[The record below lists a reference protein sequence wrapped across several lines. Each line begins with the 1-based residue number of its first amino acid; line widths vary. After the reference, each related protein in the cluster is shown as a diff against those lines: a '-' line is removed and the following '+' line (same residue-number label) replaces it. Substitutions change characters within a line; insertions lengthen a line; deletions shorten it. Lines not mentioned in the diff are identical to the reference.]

1 MYDNTPATERRKP
14 ARPIKKMKHLCITFI
29 LLLGIS
35 LSPLYA
41 IGTEPMEIPD
51 MEKIE
56 HAVRDSRS
64 PYYYPDLMK
73 KYFGNDTTMTLQ
85 EFRHLYLGY
94 ASQEDYSPYRTVEI
108 PQHIEQMYLQTIHTE
123 SECDSLIK
131 YARMALDDIPFD
143 LRQINFLVYGL
154 RQKGETREA
163 DLWEYRLKGII
174 QAILSTGDGKAPE
187 TAWYVIYPADEY
199 NIVNRQ
205 GFTATEFT
213 FVEPY
218 FDYISIEKNPLKLEG
233 FYFNVKKLLK
243 EYNRKFYDR

>member
-1 MYDNTPATERRKP
+1 
-14 ARPIKKMKHLCITFI
+14 MKHFIIASI
-29 LLLGIS
+29 LLIS
-35 LSPLYA
+35 TSFMHLYPA
-41 IGTEPMEIPD
+41 DATTSEIPD

-56 HAVRDSRS
+56 SAVRDSRS

-73 KYFGNDTTMTLQ
+73 KYLSNDTTLTLQ

-94 ASQEDYSPYRTVEI
+94 ASQEDYNPYRTVEI
-108 PQHIEQMYLQTIHTE
+108 PKHIEELYQKTIHTE

-131 YARMALDDIPFD
+131 YARIALEDIPFD

-154 RQKGETREA
+154 RQKGQTQEA

-174 QAILSTGDGKAPE
+174 QAILSTGNGKAPE

-205 GFTATEFT
+205 GFTATEFI

-218 FDYISIEKNPLKLEG
+218 FDYIAIENNPLKIEG

-243 EYNRKFYDR
+243 EYNRKFYER

>member
-1 MYDNTPATERRKP
+1 
-14 ARPIKKMKHLCITFI
+14 MKHFCAI
-29 LLLGIS
+29 LICLLG
-35 LSPLYA
+35 LSVLPLSAAETHPY
-41 IGTEPMEIPD
+41 EIPD

-56 HAVRDSRS
+56 EAVRDSRS
-64 PYYYPDLMK
+64 PYYYPDLLK
-73 KYFGNDTTMTLQ
+73 KYFSNDTTMTLQ

-94 ASQEDYSPYRTVEI
+94 ASQEDYDPYHTIEV
-108 PQHIEQMYLQTIHTE
+108 PKHIEQMYLQTVHTE

-131 YARMALDDIPFD
+131 YARKILADIPLD

-154 RQKGETREA
+154 RQKGKNREA
-163 DLWEYRLKGII
+163 DVWDYRLKGII
-174 QAILSTGDGKAPE
+174 NAILSTGDGKAPE
-187 TAWYVIYPADEY
+187 TAWYVIYPTDEY

-205 GFTATEFT
+205 GFTATEFV

-218 FDYISIEKNPLKLEG
+218 FDYIAIESNPLKIEG

>member
-1 MYDNTPATERRKP
+1 
-14 ARPIKKMKHLCITFI
+14 MKYLYTI
-29 LLLGIS
+29 LLLLLG
-35 LSPLYA
+35 LSGLPLHA
-41 IGTEPMEIPD
+41 AEPPSFDIPD

-56 HAVRDSRS
+56 EAVRDSRS
-64 PYYYPDLMK
+64 PYYYPDLLR
-73 KYFGNDTTMTLQ
+73 KYFGNDTTMNLQ

-94 ASQEDYSPYRTVEI
+94 ASQEDYDPYRAIQV
-108 PQHIEQMYLQTIHTE
+108 PKHIEQMYLQTIHTE

-131 YARMALDDIPFD
+131 YARQILANVPFD

-154 RQKGETREA
+154 RQQGKNREA
-163 DLWEYRLKGII
+163 DVWDYRLKGII

-187 TAWYVIYPADEY
+187 TAWFVINPTDEY

-205 GFTATEFT
+205 GFTATEFV

-218 FDYISIEKNPLKLEG
+218 FDYIAIESNPLKIEG

>member
-1 MYDNTPATERRKP
+1 
-14 ARPIKKMKHLCITFI
+14 MKHFYAI
-29 LLLGIS
+29 LIYLLG
-35 LSPLYA
+35 LSVLPLSAAETHPY
-41 IGTEPMEIPD
+41 EIPD

-56 HAVRDSRS
+56 EAVRDSRS
-64 PYYYPDLMK
+64 AYYYPDLLK
-73 KYFGNDTTMTLQ
+73 KYFSNDTTMTLQ

-94 ASQEDYSPYRTVEI
+94 ASQEDYNPYHTIEV
-108 PQHIEQMYLQTIHTE
+108 PNHIEQMYLQTVHTE

-131 YARMALDDIPFD
+131 YARKILADVPFD

-154 RQKGETREA
+154 RQNGKNREA

-174 QAILSTGDGKAPE
+174 NAILSTGDGKAPE
-187 TAWYVIYPADEY
+187 TAWFVISPTDEY

-205 GFTATEFT
+205 GFTATEFI

-218 FDYISIEKNPLKLEG
+218 FDYISIESNPLKIEG

>member
-1 MYDNTPATERRKP
+1 
-14 ARPIKKMKHLCITFI
+14 MKHLYVI
-29 LLLGIS
+29 LTLIIGLGS
-35 LSPLYA
+35 LSLRAAETPA
-41 IGTEPMEIPD
+41 FDIPD

-56 HAVRDSRS
+56 EAVRDSRS
-64 PYYYPDLMK
+64 PYYYPDLLK
-73 KYFGNDTTMTLQ
+73 KYFSNDTTMTLQ

-94 ASQEDYSPYRTVEI
+94 ASQEDYNPYHTIEV
-108 PQHIEQMYLQTIHTE
+108 PNHIEQMYLQTVHTE

-131 YARMALDDIPFD
+131 YARKILADVPFD

-154 RQKGETREA
+154 RQNGKNREA

-174 QAILSTGDGKAPE
+174 NAILSTGDGKAPE
-187 TAWYVIYPADEY
+187 TAWFVISPTDEY

-205 GFTATEFT
+205 GFTATEFI

-218 FDYISIEKNPLKLEG
+218 FDYISIESNPLKIEG

>member
-1 MYDNTPATERRKP
+1 
-14 ARPIKKMKHLCITFI
+14 MKHFYAI
-29 LLLGIS
+29 LICLLG
-35 LSPLYA
+35 LSVLPLSAAESHTY
-41 IGTEPMEIPD
+41 EIPD

-56 HAVRDSRS
+56 EAVRDSRS
-64 PYYYPDLMK
+64 PYYYPDLLK
-73 KYFGNDTTMTLQ
+73 KYFSNDTTMTLQ

-94 ASQEDYSPYRTVEI
+94 ASQEDYNPYHTIEV
-108 PQHIEQMYLQTIHTE
+108 PNHIEQMYLQTVHTE

-131 YARMALDDIPFD
+131 YARKILADVPFD

-154 RQKGETREA
+154 RQNGKNREA

-174 QAILSTGDGKAPE
+174 NAILSTGDGKAPE
-187 TAWYVIYPADEY
+187 TAWFVISPTDEY

-205 GFTATEFT
+205 GFTATEFI

-218 FDYISIEKNPLKLEG
+218 FDYISIESNPLKIEG

>member
-1 MYDNTPATERRKP
+1 
-14 ARPIKKMKHLCITFI
+14 MKHFCAI
-29 LLLGIS
+29 LIYLLG
-35 LSPLYA
+35 LSVLPLSAAESHTY
-41 IGTEPMEIPD
+41 EIPD
-51 MEKIE
+51 MKKIE
-56 HAVRDSRS
+56 EAVRDSRS
-64 PYYYPDLMK
+64 PYYYPDLLK
-73 KYFGNDTTMTLQ
+73 KYFSNDTTMTLQ

-94 ASQEDYSPYRTVEI
+94 ASQEDYNPYHTIEV
-108 PQHIEQMYLQTIHTE
+108 PNHIEQMYLQTVHTE

-131 YARMALDDIPFD
+131 YARKILADVPFD

-154 RQKGETREA
+154 RQNGKNREA

-174 QAILSTGDGKAPE
+174 NAILSTGDGKAPE
-187 TAWYVIYPADEY
+187 TAWFVISPTDEY

-205 GFTATEFT
+205 GFTATEFI

-218 FDYISIEKNPLKLEG
+218 FDYISIESNPLKIEG

>member
-1 MYDNTPATERRKP
+1 
-14 ARPIKKMKHLCITFI
+14 MKHFYAI
-29 LLLGIS
+29 LIYLLG
-35 LSPLYA
+35 LSVLPLSAAETHPY
-41 IGTEPMEIPD
+41 EIPD

-56 HAVRDSRS
+56 EAVRDSRS
-64 PYYYPDLMK
+64 PYYYPDLLK
-73 KYFGNDTTMTLQ
+73 KYFSNDTAMTLQ

-94 ASQEDYSPYRTVEI
+94 ASQEDYNPYHTIEV
-108 PQHIEQMYLQTIHTE
+108 PNHIEQMYLQTVHTE

-131 YARMALDDIPFD
+131 YARKILADVPFD

-154 RQKGETREA
+154 RQNGKNREA

-174 QAILSTGDGKAPE
+174 NAILSTGDGKAPE
-187 TAWYVIYPADEY
+187 TAWFVISPTDEY

-205 GFTATEFT
+205 GFTATEFI

-218 FDYISIEKNPLKLEG
+218 FDYISIESNPLKIEG